1 MCVHAR
7 VRVRVYVNEIVC
19 VTVCKQP
26 PSMGAT
32 VYVCGCCDCGDGM
45 CVIVSV
51 QGSLWITD
59 PSEKLC
65 VCITSTMCSLVFMG
79 LIVCGWVWL
88 YVTVFCVWHL
98 HCHFL

>member
-1 MCVHAR
+1 MHVQVYVCLTMHSGCDYLLCVCVCAR
-7 VRVRVYVNEIVC
+7 VCATEIVC

-51 QGSLWITD
+51 QGSLWITV

-65 VCITSTMCSLVFMG
+65 A
-79 LIVCGWVWL
+79 
-88 YVTVFCVWHL
+88 
-98 HCHFL
+98 